1 MIGLTWIDGI
11 SDGGMPVI
19 DYTVQYDQATGDWID
34 LESGVVN
41 QYYQT
46 TIALNPGEVYQFRVK
61 ARSSVGLSPASNT
74 ASI

>member
-19 DYTVQYDQATGDWID
+19 DYMVQYDQATGDWID

-46 TIALNPGEVYQFRVK
+46 TIALNPGEVY
-61 ARSSVGLSPASNT
+61 
-74 ASI
+74 